1 MSEEKR
7 PSNATPT
14 GDQIQASPDLTA
26 RLDAAASDLK
36 RLAASIRGATKA
48 GRRNRP
54 KTLELLDSAKKLF
67 ERLRAIERECEDA
80 ASKWREVGGKEW
92 LEIDASVKDM
102 CKRHGWRVDGSWP
115 SYLVAYGVQL
125 EFDDKTKSV
134 QVAGQ
139 GIDGDDLEGV
149 ELALNGQITQLIPKE
164 FAPGGFLELLASAY
178 EDAKRRSSQV
188 PILDVYKAVV
198 VRSQR
203 PGFWRN
209 AKNEKFVGLSV
220 DQFRARLSKTL
231 EANVLKTKAGLE
243 LRFFP
248 PLDPKDALFLYNPI
262 ERRLGFVGRIEFA
275 GGLV

>member
-7 PSNATPT
+7 PSNATLT

-164 FAPGGFLELLASAY
+164 FAPGGFLEL
-178 EDAKRRSSQV
+178 RS
-188 PILDVYKAVV
+188 
-198 VRSQR
+198 
-203 PGFWRN
+203 
-209 AKNEKFVGLSV
+209 E
-220 DQFRARLSKTL
+220 
-231 EANVLKTKAGLE
+231 E
-243 LRFFP
+243 
-248 PLDPKDALFLYNPI
+248 
-262 ERRLGFVGRIEFA
+262 
-275 GGLV
+275 